1 MRDLLETRYFPE
13 IQKIEYEGKPVELP
27 QPVPWYPENLA
38 WSMTTPKN
46 VVRKFPPFSAFQKY
60 LVSETSVGHITRQ
73 EVVSMIP
80 PLLLDVRPGMT
91 VLDLCA
97 APGSKSSQLLEMIH
111 TGEEARV
118 KKALRGH
125 ATEDGLALGPETAEE
140 TEADLSVD
148 AGDNGRATGLLVAND
163 ADYKRCHM
171 LTHQL
176 KRLSSAN
183 LLITNHDATQFPPI
197 KLPPSAEEPKKTVHL
212 KFDRILADVPCSGD
226 GTLRKNSTL
235 WNTWVPGSALGLHI
249 TQVRILV
256 RTLQMLKVGGRA
268 VYSTCSMNPIEN
280 ESVIAAAIERC
291 GGPETIGIV
300 DCADQLTGLK
310 RRPGMK
316 QWGVMDKTGHFWNS
330 WSELQE
336 KIKEDPEFVVP
347 GKLTESMFP
356 RTEGHSSA
364 ELPLE
369 RCMRV
374 YAHLQNTGG
383 FFITVLEKKAEFRA
397 KPESESKK
405 QAAATEAKS
414 EEAEKAVPAPA
425 EAPAATPA
433 EPETEAPK
441 DVEDQ
446 PQANGKRQRD
456 GDEESVESE
465 AKKQKVDDATAEATP
480 VPAASESA
488 EASATPSEKPARP
501 ANGEGKKDTS
511 IKYEAPYV
519 YLPADHPVIT
529 QIKAN
534 YKLSDRFP
542 LDRFLVR
549 NETGEPAKAIYYSS
563 ALVKDI
569 LQMNDGRGVKF
580 INGGVKMFMRQDVPN
595 PDICR
600 WRIQSEGMP
609 ILEGYVGE
617 GRVVRLSKRETLRK
631 LLIEMFPKIADGE
644 WTQLGEIGER
654 VRDMGMGCSV
664 LRIEPDGTED
674 GFKERLVL
682 PLWKSFHSLNLMLPK
697 EDRAAMLLRLF
708 NDTTPLVNN
717 GLQMQKEREEKKR
730 LEASETP
737 AETEAEAEVAAEG
750 EAKADA
756 DVEMEEGNS
765 DGGVP
770 VAAQPAANG
779 DSACQ

>member
-1 MRDLLETRYFPE
+1 
-13 IQKIEYEGKPVELP
+13 
-27 QPVPWYPENLA
+27 
-38 WSMTTPKN
+38 MTTPKN

-125 ATEDGLALGPETAEE
+125 ATEDGLALGAETVEE
-140 TEADLSVD
+140 AEADLEVD
-148 AGDNGRATGLLVAND
+148 AGDAGRATGLLIAND

-249 TQVRILV
+249 TQIRILV

-300 DCADQLTGLK
+300 DCSDQLTGLK

-316 QWGVMDKTGHFWNS
+316 QWGVMDKSGHFWNS
-330 WSELQE
+330 WSEVQD
-336 KIKEDPEFVVP
+336 KIKEDPEFVLP
-347 GKLTESMFP
+347 GKLSETMFP
-356 RTEGHSSA
+356 RTEGHNYA
-364 ELPLE
+364 DLPLE

-374 YAHLQNTGG
+374 YAHLQDTGG
-383 FFITVLEKKAEFRA
+383 FFITVLEKKAEFKA

-405 QAAATEAKS
+405 QSAAAEAKPEDAAKATS
-414 EEAEKAVPAPA
+414 EEAEKAAPAAPA
-425 EAPAATPA
+425 EPS
-433 EPETEAPK
+433 TEAPSK

-456 GDEESVESE
+456 GDEESTESE
-465 AKKQKVDDATAEATP
+465 AKKQKVDDAKTDDTP

-488 EASATPSEKPARP
+488 EASSATPSEKLARP

-519 YLPADHPVIT
+519 YLPADHPVIAE
-529 QIKAN
+529 IKAN

-563 ALVKDI
+563 ALTKDI

-674 GFKERLVL
+674 GFQERLVL

-717 GLQMQKEREEKKR
+717 GLQMQKEREEKRR
-730 LEASETP
+730 LEAAGTP
-737 AETEAEAEVAAEG
+737 AESAEGEAEVAAEG
-750 EAKADA
+750 EAKAAEGGDAKAEA

-779 DSACQ
+779 DSTAQ